1 MGLVGVPQPQAV
13 GTQSLFARLRRAIGS
28 TNSRDD
34 VTSTLRSE
42 NSQLQQQLTRANEQ
56 LTQSRSHNQE
66 LQREVAEENTRL
78 QQQLTHSGQDPTT
91 SDNDLTQRTNSR

>member
-1 MGLVGVPQPQAV
+1 MGLVAR
-13 GTQSLFARLRRAIGS
+13 QSWFARMLGLGS

-34 VTSTLRSE
+34 FTSTLRSE

-66 LQREVAEENTRL
+66 LQREMAEENTRL
-78 QQQLTHSGQDPTT
+78 QQQLTH
-91 SDNDLTQRTNSR
+91 DNEQ